1 MEPRRLAVKARL
13 GATPAAPPRA
23 VPSFDDE
30 VIIDAS
36 VRREAQSRVGS
47 RLPYEIDDVERIAP
61 GVICVR
67 GSNPSYETGPGT
79 NTYLVGTG
87 AARVL
92 IDTADGNER
101 GADGS
106 NAGGLNWV
114 LGTWPEA
121 SKRPC
126 ALGDGEICADVPGV
140 ALRGVHSPGHCNE
153 HACYELTSHDGGL
166 FTGDLMLGEG
176 TVMILA
182 PPHGSMDDYL
192 ASLLRVRLM
201 RPPAIFPGHGHS
213 VRGTAL
219 CCAFTEAYYRVR
231 VAREAQILSM
241 LAAGA
246 GTADDV
252 VSALYSNRPGFTRE
266 MRAAATTTT
275 NATLHRLHRLGA
287 CARGSHGRWRP
298 A

>member
-1 MEPRRLAVKARL
+1 M
-13 GATPAAPPRA
+13 
-23 VPSFDDE
+23 
-30 VIIDAS
+30 
-36 VRREAQSRVGS
+36 GS

-92 IDTADGNER
+92 IDTADGNETWR
-101 GADGS
+101 RRLERVCKKEGCAVARVFLTHHHWDHC
-106 NAGGLNWV
+106 GGLSWV

-231 VAREAQILSM
+231 LSREAQILSM